1 MIGIGTFG
9 WQSITLCSPVLVRG
23 ASDFV
28 CRKCTDS
35 MDKYTYC
42 FGCDGEFEASDGIAS
57 AKRSSYFDLVDD
69 PDVSSEDL
77 PKIKHFCV
85 WKNKPLTTPLCW
97 DCALFR
103 VLGYSMK
110 YDDKRND

>member
-1 MIGIGTFG
+1 
-9 WQSITLCSPVLVRG
+9 
-23 ASDFV
+23 
-28 CRKCTDS
+28 

-77 PKIKHFCV
+77 PKIKHFYA
-85 WKNKPLTTPLCW
+85 LLGLRSLS
-97 DCALFR
+97 CAGVQHEIR
-103 VLGYSMK
+103 
-110 YDDKRND
+110 R

>member
-1 MIGIGTFG
+1 MPL
-9 WQSITLCSPVLVRG
+9 SILLKWLLKRYRYKNYLKIYYLY
-23 ASDFV
+23 FV
-28 CRKCTDS
+28 YT

-57 AKRSSYFDLVDD
+57 AKRSSYFDLVDE
-69 PDVSSEDL
+69 PDVSPEDL
-77 PKIKHFCV
+77 LKIKHFYA
-85 WKNKPLTTPLCW
+85 WKKKPLTTPLCW

>member
-1 MIGIGTFG
+1 
-9 WQSITLCSPVLVRG
+9 
-23 ASDFV
+23 
-28 CRKCTDS
+28 

-77 PKIKHFCV
+77 PKIKHFYA
-85 WKNKPLTTPLCW
+85 WKRRLCQPRFVGIVLSFVCW
-97 DCALFR
+97 DTA
-103 VLGYSMK
+103 
-110 YDDKRND
+110 

>member
-1 MIGIGTFG
+1 
-9 WQSITLCSPVLVRG
+9 
-23 ASDFV
+23 
-28 CRKCTDS
+28 

-42 FGCDGEFEASDGIAS
+42 FGCDGEFESSDGIAS

-77 PKIKHFCV
+77 PKIKHFYA
-85 WKNKPLTTPLCW
+85 WKNKPLTIPLCW
-97 DCALFR
+97 DCAFFR
-103 VLGYSMK
+103 VLGYSIK

>member
-1 MIGIGTFG
+1 
-9 WQSITLCSPVLVRG
+9 
-23 ASDFV
+23 
-28 CRKCTDS
+28 

-69 PDVSSEDL
+69 PNVSSEDL
-77 PKIKHFCV
+77 PKIKHFYA
-85 WKNKPLTTPLCW
+85 WKKKPLTTPLCW

>member
-1 MIGIGTFG
+1 
-9 WQSITLCSPVLVRG
+9 
-23 ASDFV
+23 
-28 CRKCTDS
+28 

-42 FGCDGEFEASDGIAS
+42 FGCDGEFESSDA
-57 AKRSSYFDLVDD
+57 
-69 PDVSSEDL
+69 SEDL
-77 PKIKHFCV
+77 PKIKHFYA